1 MPVFNNTELAELV
14 VSICED
20 LTFYDVQEINFE
32 PKFSADADFLKARID
47 FIAKRFEVSVSK
59 VTQAV
64 SENIDTVRHEI
75 SKIVKTINFD
85 FEPA

>member
-1 MPVFNNTELAELV
+1 MNNKELTELVLMT
-14 VSICED
+14 CDD
-20 LTFYDVQEINFE
+20 LTFDDVQEIEFDDQFN
-32 PKFSADADFLKARID
+32 ADADFLKARTD
-47 FIAKRFEVSVSK
+47 FIAKRFEVSASK

-64 SENIDTVRHEI
+64 SENIDIVRHEI